1 MASQTLII
9 VPTYQESANIDE
21 LLRRVRCTA
30 PDVDVLVVDDCS
42 PDGTADLAES
52 VGRELGH
59 VTVLRRGAKDGLGAA
74 YRAGFAWGLE
84 RGYDVLVEMDADL
97 SHDPDALPSLLHAV
111 RRGAD
116 LAVGSRYVAGGA
128 TPMWSTRRR
137 LLSRA
142 GNSYARRMLGLETA
156 DATSGYRAYRAA
168 ALDAID
174 AEASRATG
182 YAFQIEL
189 TYRVTRAGGLISE
202 VPIVFHDRTRGT
214 SKMSAGI
221 ALEALA
227 LVTWWSLRDHVIRRN
242 TPAPQRRTTSAPST
256 ETRAA
261 A

>member
-1 MASQTLII
+1 MTSRTLIV

-21 LLRRVRCTA
+21 LLRRVACTA
-30 PDVDVLVVDDCS
+30 PDVDVLVVDDGS
-42 PDGTADLAES
+42 PDGTADIAES

-59 VTVLRRGAKDGLGAA
+59 VTVLHRDAKNGLGAA

-97 SHDPDALPSLLHAV
+97 SHDPAALPSLLHAV
-111 RRGAD
+111 RCGAD

-128 TPMWSTRRR
+128 TLTWSTRRR

-142 GNSYARRMLGLETA
+142 GNAYARTMLGIGTA
-156 DATSGYRAYRAA
+156 DATSGYRAYRAT
-168 ALDAID
+168 ALDAIG

-189 TYRVTRAGGLISE
+189 TYGVTRAGGRISE
-202 VPIVFHDRTRGT
+202 VPIVFNDRTRGT
-214 SKMSAGI
+214 SKMSGRI

-227 LVTWWSLRDHVIRRN
+227 LVTWWSLRNRVFRRN
-242 TPAPQRRTTSAPST
+242 APMLQRTTSSPPST
-256 ETRAA
+256 GARAA